1 MRILLVEDNKQAEK
15 FIGAALKRHWWDSL
29 SLECKQSLSQALD
42 KLKDESFDA
51 MVVDFGVADLQGP
64 DGLSRVGAIARRLP
78 VVALVDGAERD
89 RLIAARD
96 MGIRNWVA
104 KETLTPSRL
113 AAEVKSALEAS
124 GLCEEV

>member
-1 MRILLVEDNKQAEK
+1 MRILLVADNKQAEK
-15 FIGAALKRHWWDSL
+15 FIGAALKRHWSDSL
-29 SLECKQSLSQALD
+29 SLQCKQSLSQALD

-89 RLIAARD
+89 RLIAARG

-113 AAEVKSALEAS
+113 AAEVKSALEAY
-124 GLCEEV
+124 GLCGEV